1 MSREQRLV
9 RTFVELAD
17 TLVSEFD
24 FVDLLHTL
32 AERSVDLLEADAA
45 GIILA
50 DQRGQLQVV
59 ASTTHEA
66 RIVELFALQV
76 SEGPCLDCFESG
88 RPVVN
93 VRLDEAED
101 RWPSFTAS
109 AAEAGFR
116 STHALPLRLRN
127 QVLGVVS
134 LFCSRTATLSED
146 NLAVGQA
153 LADVA
158 SIGLLQERAM
168 LQKEL
173 LAEQLQAALNSRI
186 RIEQAKGVLAERAGV
201 EIEEAFAMM
210 RRFSRQSSR
219 RLSDVA
225 TDVIQGS
232 IEASELQ
239 SS

>member
-1 MSREQRLV
+1 MNREQRLV

-93 VRLDEAED
+93 VRLDEAAD

-109 AAEAGFR
+109 ASEAGFR
-116 STHALPLRLRN
+116 STHALPLRLRD

-134 LFCSRTATLSED
+134 LFCSRAATLSED

-225 TDVIQGS
+225 TDVILGS